1 MADSSVLMGKIRWT
15 ERSPAGCGPLGVT
28 KESDYRLVTERAR
41 AAVFSLNVPFT
52 VICNILLISSQTLCF
67 M

>member
-1 MADSSVLMGKIRWT
+1 MATDSSVLMGKIRWT
-15 ERSPAGCGPLGVT
+15 ERSPAGCGPWGR
-28 KESDYRLVTERAR
+28 KESDTTEVTERAR
-41 AAVFSLNVPFT
+41 TAVFSLNVPFT